1 MPQCAKNRLQRL
13 PMPQD
18 RQVRLVGA
26 LGLACARSA
35 GTVRAPG
42 RRDANGGDE
51 EYEQRRRSPMR
62 VRRRAVTA
70 RPLACVVSAAR
81 LRRVRRR
88 GAAQEKWT
96 REARF
101 ETPLHGRRCLR
112 RQGSLSV
119 AQLVPFRARATFEA
133 APARNDARPRA
144 HVARLRVLRDYSA
157 VTGTFAARRLLLDV
171 RPSSGGSEDSGLR
184 YHQGLTALP
193 EQALRQI
200 TTAAGHSSGTR
211 QRIAG
216 ATQQS
221 TKSRRLQEG
230 P

>member
-1 MPQCAKNRLQRL
+1 MPTSQ
-13 PMPQD
+13 
-18 RQVRLVGA
+18 G
-26 LGLACARSA
+26 LGACA
-35 GTVRAPG
+35 
-42 RRDANGGDE
+42 
-51 EYEQRRRSPMR
+51 
-62 VRRRAVTA
+62 
-70 RPLACVVSAAR
+70 
-81 LRRVRRR
+81 
-88 GAAQEKWT
+88 
-96 REARF
+96 
-101 ETPLHGRRCLR
+101 
-112 RQGSLSV
+112 
-119 AQLVPFRARATFEA
+119 PFPCRATFEA

-144 HVARLRVLRDYSA
+144 QVALLRALRDYSA
-157 VTGTFAARRLLLDV
+157 ITGTFAARRLLPDV

-221 TKSRRLQEG
+221 MKSRRLQEG

>member
-1 MPQCAKNRLQRL
+1 VGWKRARGIGMGIAYVPLASHAEILDLFRL
-13 PMPQD
+13 
-18 RQVRLVGA
+18 A
-26 LGLACARSA
+26 AEK
-35 GTVRAPG
+35 GTAVYVQMR
-42 RRDANGGDE
+42 NGGPVEPGVLD
-51 EYEQRRRSPMR
+51 
-62 VRRRAVTA
+62 A
-70 RPLACVVSAAR
+70 L
-81 LRRVRRR
+81 
-88 GAAQEKWT
+88 QE
-96 REARF
+96 
-101 ETPLHGRRCLR
+101 
-112 RQGSLSV
+112 V
-119 AQLVPFRARATFEA
+119 I
-133 APARNDARPRA
+133 ARPRA

-157 VTGTFAARRLLLDV
+157 VTGTFAARRLLPDV

-211 QRIAG
+211 QRIAE